1 MQQIHAE
8 MFAQLTHAETAV
20 TAGGGLSSSYS
31 AVADVAVTAVPYSAE
46 TDAETDVA
54 ATTTTAAV
62 LSSGSYSYPAF
73 AAAETVTAVSS
84 ANLPDR

>member
-1 MQQIHAE
+1 ML
-8 MFAQLTHAETAV
+8 AQLTLAETAV

-62 LSSGSYSYPAF
+62 LSSGFYSYPAF
-73 AAAETVTAVSS
+73 AVVETVTAASS